1 MDEGGGHVLA
11 TEARLGQVTPLHAGK
26 NSQIWWSNVSHRS
39 ATPEE
44 AIDVESDRVLPPL
57 RDGTLS
63 AEAGRRSATAGLRDW
78 MTDGFS
84 DSLRTELAKY
94 DIEVVAARS
103 PSRPLAVI
111 TLGAWS
117 DRAGFGRSINVE
129 LLLPDGER
137 KRAGRIPVPDLEM
150 TTLDVAAQLLAALIA
165 KSIRASDSAAR

>member
-1 MDEGGGHVLA
+1 MPSPLDVLRFRAHPVWIRSRWIHVAGVLGLA
-11 TEARLGQVTPLHAGK
+11 LASACAPTAEYPPHGPPTAVALDVAYFVPVLGT
-26 NSQIWWSNVSHRS
+26 
-39 ATPEE
+39 
-44 AIDVESDRVLPPL
+44 
-57 RDGTLS
+57 
-63 AEAGRRSATAGLRDW
+63 W

-84 DSLRTELAKY
+84 DSLRTEFAKY

-129 LLLPDGER
+129 VLLPDGER

-165 KSIRASDSAAR
+165 KSIRASDSATR